1 MIKVSINNKIEIFEI
16 GCSVQQAIDVLGYE
30 SDAMLGVA
38 VNQIF
43 VSKDNW
49 TETLLKEGD
58 KMDILNPVS
67 GG

>member
-16 GCSVQQAIDVLGYE
+16 DCTVQQAIDVLGYK
-30 SDAMLGVA
+30 SGAMLGVA

-58 KMDILNPVS
+58 KMDILNPMS

>member
-1 MIKVSINNKIEIFEI
+1 MINVSINNKIETFEI
-16 GCSVQQAIDVLGYE
+16 GCSVQQAIDVLAYK

-49 TETLLKEGD
+49 TETVLKDGD

>member
-1 MIKVSINNKIEIFEI
+1 MINVSINNKIETFEI
-16 GCSVQQAIDVLGYE
+16 GCSVQQAIDVLAYK
-30 SDAMLGVA
+30 SDSMLGVA

-49 TETLLKEGD
+49 TETVLKDGD

>member
-1 MIKVSINNKIEIFEI
+1 MIKVSINNKIETFKS
-16 GCSVQQAIDVLGYE
+16 GSSVQQAIDVLGYK
-30 SDAMLGVA
+30 SNAMLGVA

-43 VSKDNW
+43 ISKDNW
-49 TETLLKEGD
+49 IETQLKEGD

>member
-1 MIKVSINNKIEIFEI
+1 MINVSINNKIETFEI
-16 GCSVQQAIDVLGYE
+16 GCSVQQAIDKLAYK
-30 SDAMLGVA
+30 SNAMLGVA

-49 TETLLKEGD
+49 TETVLKDGD

>member
-1 MIKVSINNKIEIFEI
+1 MIKVSINNKIETFESS
-16 GCSVQQAIDVLGYE
+16 CSVQQAIDVLGYK

-38 VNQIF
+38 VNQVF

-49 TETLLKEGD
+49 IETLLKEGD